1 MFLQDEKV
9 NIMKYEGIRK
19 RYPKIQKIN
28 KRLACYI
35 QLVRPFTLIAPL
47 IAGIIGILIE
57 RAHHGAWG
65 EWTLLDL
72 LLAPLAIALFQAFGQ
87 IINQVTDVAID
98 EINKS
103 YRALPK
109 KLISTEEAVYLA
121 GLLATLAFWFSFRRS
136 VMFGLLMTG
145 AFICAF
151 IYSVEPI
158 RMKKRSA
165 WGSLIL
171 MSFSRGFL
179 PFIATWSVYGNIFED
194 ILPWQMGIVGFC
206 WVMAFQGTKDF
217 PDVHG
222 DFVNDI
228 PTLPTIYGNI
238 WAFNLTLALSPF
250 PIIAGIVLWFGEYP
264 WQYITL
270 PMVIPA
276 LFILF
281 SLKKD
286 IETQKLENSVAWI
299 GFYAGLGFLYILFFL
314 AEIL

>member
-1 MFLQDEKV
+1 MPYK
-9 NIMKYEGIRK
+9 GIRLL
-19 RYPKIQKIN
+19 YPNIQKIN

-35 QLVRPFTLIAPL
+35 QLMRPFTLVAPL
-47 IAGIIGILIE
+47 IAGLIGILIE
-57 RAHHGAWG
+57 RAYHGAWG

-103 YRALPK
+103 YRALPR
-109 KLISTEEAVYLA
+109 KLIKTEEAIYLA
-121 GLLATLAFWFSFRRS
+121 VLLASFAFWFSFRRS

-145 AFICAF
+145 AFICAVA
-151 IYSVEPI
+151 YSVEPI
-158 RMKKRSA
+158 RIKKRSA
-165 WGSLIL
+165 WGSLLL

-179 PFIATWSVYGNIFED
+179 PFIATWSVYGNIFTD

-206 WVMAFQGTKDF
+206 WVLAFQGTKDF
-217 PDVHG
+217 PDVYG
-222 DFVNDI
+222 DYMNDI

-238 WAFNLTLALSPF
+238 WAFNLTMVLSPF
-250 PIIAGIVLWFGEYP
+250 AIIAGIVMWFGEVP
-264 WQYITL
+264 WMYITL
-270 PMVIPA
+270 PMILPA

-286 IETQKLENSVAWI
+286 IETEKLENSIAWI
-299 GFYAGLGFLYILFFL
+299 GFYTGLGFLYVLFLL
-314 AEIL
+314 AVLI